1 MEELKKQLAEI
12 RKAMKGLVALGDDI
26 SDEQGEKLADL
37 RKQAA
42 KLDARLAASEELVR
56 ADAEAEKENERKLNE
71 AVAAARAEE
80 AAKARRLQFG
90 EAPYQ
95 AQFSDVSKYDN
106 LTAGE
111 TALVIDTLNNRN
123 RPVSGGAF
131 KALTLK
137 IAELRNE
144 SNTSD
149 EQKGINYVQSA
160 FKAHNPRIDLGKAA
174 EAVKAATDPMY
185 TGGANIG
192 SDWVGTAYSSEL
204 WQKIRA
210 GNVIINRVPSTVIP
224 DGYSSLYFPL
234 ESTDPTWYKVA
245 EATAADSTMGV
256 PVPTVTASQAA
267 TANKQITVGKIGAR
281 VMFTG
286 EMTEDSLIPF
296 ASQMREQ
303 MQVTG
308 SEIIE
313 HLFIDGD
320 VETSANKNINDI
332 AGTPGASDVFL
343 TFDGFRKLALV
354 TNTANSR
361 SASGA
366 LTIEDFIETLKLMG
380 TAGLAADPRQVAF
393 IGDYNVRWA
402 AMKLPEAKTR
412 DVYSAA
418 TFENGFLNQAYG
430 YQVLYAF
437 QMHRTSTSRKVN
449 TAGKVDLDTDG
460 NNTTGAFLAVR
471 FDQWKQAY
479 KRRMTLETTRIAN
492 ADAWEIVAICRLGLA
507 YRDSEAAAISYNVG
521 L

>member
-1 MEELKKQLAEI
+1 
-12 RKAMKGLVALGDDI
+12 
-26 SDEQGEKLADL
+26 
-37 RKQAA
+37 
-42 KLDARLAASEELVR
+42 
-56 ADAEAEKENERKLNE
+56 
-71 AVAAARAEE
+71 
-80 AAKARRLQFG
+80 
-90 EAPYQ
+90 
-95 AQFSDVSKYDN
+95 
-106 LTAGE
+106 
-111 TALVIDTLNNRN
+111 
-123 RPVSGGAF
+123 
-131 KALTLK
+131 
-137 IAELRNE
+137 
-144 SNTSD
+144 
-149 EQKGINYVQSA
+149 
-160 FKAHNPRIDLGKAA
+160 
-174 EAVKAATDPMY
+174 
-185 TGGANIG
+185 
-192 SDWVGTAYSSEL
+192 
-204 WQKIRA
+204 
-210 GNVIINRVPSTVIP
+210 
-224 DGYSSLYFPL
+224 
-234 ESTDPTWYKVA
+234 
-245 EATAADSTMGV
+245 
-256 PVPTVTASQAA
+256 
-267 TANKQITVGKIGAR
+267 
-281 VMFTG
+281 
-286 EMTEDSLIPF
+286 LIPF